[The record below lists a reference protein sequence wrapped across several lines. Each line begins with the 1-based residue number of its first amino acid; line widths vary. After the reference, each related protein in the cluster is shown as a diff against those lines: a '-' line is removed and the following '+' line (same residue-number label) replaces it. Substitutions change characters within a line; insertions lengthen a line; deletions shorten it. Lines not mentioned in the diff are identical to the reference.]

1 MIGYLRGQVFQLMA
15 DHCILD
21 VNGVGY
27 RLYISNATRQKLSA
41 GSNATLHTYLNVR
54 EDALL
59 LYGFFTSE
67 EYELFCQLITVTGIG
82 PKAAVSIL
90 SAVTPDGFRL
100 AVSQKNLSVLTKIPG
115 IGKKTAERLILE
127 LKDKLGQAEGS
138 DEWSNVQLGMG
149 GQDIQSQALQ
159 ALTAL
164 GYSQAEVAAVLR
176 QAAGSAKSVEEA
188 VRLVLREMGS
198 GR

>member
-1 MIGYLRGQVFQLMA
+1 MIGYLRGQVFQLMT

-27 RLYISNATRQKLSA
+27 RLYISNATRQKLST

-100 AVSQKNLSVLTKIPG
+100 AVSQKNLSDLTKIPG

-138 DEWSNVQLGMG
+138 DEWSNVQPGMG
-149 GQDIQSQALQ
+149 GQDIHSQALQ

-164 GYSQAEVAAVLR
+164 GYSQAEVAPVLR
-176 QAAGSAKSVEEA
+176 QAAGSVKSVEEA

>member
-1 MIGYLRGQVFQLMA
+1 MIGYLRGQVFQLMT

-27 RLYISNATRQKLSA
+27 RLYISNATRQKLST

-59 LYGFFTSE
+59 LYGFFTFE

-138 DEWSNVQLGMG
+138 DDWSDVQPGMG
-149 GQDIQSQALQ
+149 GQDIHSQALQ

-164 GYSQAEVAAVLR
+164 GYSQAEVAPVLR